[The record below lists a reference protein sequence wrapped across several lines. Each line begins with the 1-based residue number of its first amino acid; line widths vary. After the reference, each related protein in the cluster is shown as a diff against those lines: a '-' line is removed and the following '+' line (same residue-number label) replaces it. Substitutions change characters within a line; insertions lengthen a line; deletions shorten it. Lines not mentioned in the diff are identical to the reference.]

1 MELIHTLYEPAGAG
15 PHPVLFTFHGWGASA
30 LDLLGLAPY
39 IADGRFIVICP
50 QGPMEVPIGP
60 TRGFGRYPIRMGGP
74 PDPDAIETAARSAG
88 QFIDQALERYPINQ
102 RKIVLLGFS
111 QGGTMAYRLAI
122 ANPSRYAALVAISTW
137 FPPELK
143 DQVKDAEALE
153 RLPTLVQHGRADDM
167 IDIGRART
175 SVENL
180 RALRVPLQFREYDC
194 GHEITADGLMDL
206 SKFLNDKVVA
216 PILTV

>member
-15 PHPVLFTFHGWGASA
+15 PHPALFAFHGWGASA
-30 LDLLGLAPY
+30 LDLLGLSPY
-39 IADGRFIVICP
+39 IADGRFLVICP
-50 QGPMEVPIGP
+50 QGPVEVPIGP
-60 TRGFGRYPIRMGGP
+60 TRGFGWYPLRMGGT
-74 PDPDAIETAARSAG
+74 PDPDAIETAAQSGER
-88 QFIDQALERYPINQ
+88 FIDQAIERYPINR
-102 RKIVLLGFS
+102 RKVVLLGFS

-122 ANPSRYAALVAISTW
+122 ANPEKYAALVAISTW
-137 FPPELK
+137 FPPELR
-143 DQVKDAEALE
+143 DRVKEVESLE

-167 IDIGRART
+167 IDIGRARS
-175 SVENL
+175 SVQNL

-194 GHEITADGLMDL
+194 GHEITADGLLDL